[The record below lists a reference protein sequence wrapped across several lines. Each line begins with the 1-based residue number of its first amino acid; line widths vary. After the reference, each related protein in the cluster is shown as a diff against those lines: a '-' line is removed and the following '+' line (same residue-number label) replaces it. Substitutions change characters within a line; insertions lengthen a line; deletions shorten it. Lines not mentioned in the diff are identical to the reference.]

1 MSFDSGVELADQV
14 SLTQSMQS
22 CSRTSEMTRD
32 CQRNMSLDLQQQLQ
46 ALKSSVE
53 AEKTLNEQLVEV
65 REMKATVRER
75 LQMTESALVE
85 ARQHAI
91 VLENKEQLHMQ
102 RIHALEVEVARF
114 SSKEPE
120 SVQLNSQIQELMIH
134 NKDLHEQVATCHRE
148 ANGVSKQLQQKIEEA
163 SSLEASI
170 NNLQLQLSDARIES
184 TAFEDQ
190 RAAYES
196 KADEKLEQLRKQLS
210 RSATLEQSRLEGDY
224 LNQIQQLRYEKS
236 VTDDKAEQ
244 CKRQLNRLQ
253 CEKEETDNLAK
264 ERLCL
269 LVESEAKTKVN
280 VR

>member
-1 MSFDSGVELADQV
+1 
-14 SLTQSMQS
+14 
-22 CSRTSEMTRD
+22 MTRD

-46 ALKSSVE
+46 ALKSSVK
-53 AEKTLNEQLVEV
+53 AETTLNEQLVEV

-102 RIHALEVEVARF
+102 RINSLEVEVARF

-120 SVQLNSQIQELMIH
+120 SVQLSSQVQELMIR
-134 NKDLHEQVATCHRE
+134 NKDLHEQVVTCRSE
-148 ANGVSKQLQQKIEEA
+148 ANGVSKQLQQKIKEA
-163 SSLEASI
+163 SDSEACI

-184 TAFEDQ
+184 TSFEDQ

-236 VTDDKAEQ
+236 ATDDKAEQ
-244 CKRQLNRLQ
+244 YKRQLNRLQ
-253 CEKEETDNLAK
+253 CQKEETDNLAK

-269 LVESEAKTKVN
+269 LVESEAKKKVN
-280 VR
+280 VRRGRVTI